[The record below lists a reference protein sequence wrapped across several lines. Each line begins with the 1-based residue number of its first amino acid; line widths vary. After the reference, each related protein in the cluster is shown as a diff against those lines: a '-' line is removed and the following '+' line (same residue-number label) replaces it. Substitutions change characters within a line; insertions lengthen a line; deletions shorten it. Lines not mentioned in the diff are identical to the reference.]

1 MRTYQQLVQALLR
14 IGTSTDGA
22 ADEYIGTST
31 DGTAETDERT
41 GTPADRSARAGAANQ
56 WSADVQ

>member
-31 DGTAETDERT
+31 F
-41 GTPADRSARAGAANQ
+41 
-56 WSADVQ
+56 